1 MNPRRLLLASS
12 GLALLAAAA
21 WMVPTPRRLPRP
33 DLPDIAPFAAGERI
47 ALVVSA
53 PELVPPAE
61 ALGLVQRAR
70 AAGAEIR
77 IFASPEEFGEFAP
90 DRIYAPAPGPARPLG
105 YHPDQWPAPPPDE
118 GWHMLVLTPAETA
131 IRNAAVLAAAR
142 DLRAAGAGTARE
154 LARLARARRAEI
166 YRPLHP

>member
-33 DLPDIAPFAAGERI
+33 DLPDIAPFAPGERI
-47 ALVVSA
+47 ALILPD
-53 PELVPPAE
+53 PEILPPLDAC
-61 ALGLVQRAR
+61 GLVQRAR
-70 AAGAEIR
+70 AAGADVR
-77 IFASPEEFGEFAP
+77 AFAARTDLGAFAP
-90 DRIYAPAPGPARPLG
+90 DRIYEPAPGPARPPG
-105 YHPDQWPAPPPDE
+105 YHPDQWPVSPP
-118 GWHMLVLTPAETA
+118 GAGLQMLVLTPAESA
-131 IRNAAVLAAAR
+131 VRNAAVLAAAR

>member
-53 PELVPPAE
+53 PELVPPAD
-61 ALGLVQRAR
+61 
-70 AAGAEIR
+70 
-77 IFASPEEFGEFAP
+77 AP